1 MFLRSSIGIKVYVS
15 NGQSTFNYADV
26 KGERKMNLE
35 KQNILFFVK
44 TMNMGGTSNVILQL
58 CKILQPHVKKI
69 VVCSVGGPMVENL
82 NQMGIKH
89 IEVGNVG
96 KHKLSEAIK
105 ILRQLNTIIK
115 QENITIVHTHHR
127 MSAFYTALL
136 YKKGRFKFI
145 STAHNT
151 FYDNKPMTKFAYK
164 NANVIACGKMV
175 KRNLVEYFGIPEE
188 QVTVIH
194 NAVESYNGKLEI
206 VDMLRQLKNDGYY
219 LVANVGR
226 FAEQKG
232 MEYFIDSYPLVK
244 KATNKIKY
252 VLIGDGEDR
261 EKLKKKIAE
270 LGIQDDV
277 KFLGFRR
284 DVQNV
289 LSQIDLLVLSS
300 LWEGL
305 PLTPIEGFSVGKT
318 VVATAVDGTVEIVDD
333 DKNGFLIPAK
343 DPKAIAEKVLYLFE
357 HQEIQKQFEH
367 EAYCTFEKEFCF
379 EKFSEKVIDYYKSC

>member
-1 MFLRSSIGIKVYVS
+1 
-15 NGQSTFNYADV
+15 
-26 KGERKMNLE
+26 MNLRE
-35 KQNILFFVK
+35 QNILFFVK

-96 KHKLSEAIK
+96 CHRLSEAIK
-105 ILRQLNTIIK
+105 ILQQLNVIIK
-115 QENITIVHTHHR
+115 RENITIVHTHHR
-127 MSAFYTALL
+127 MSAFYTAFL
-136 YKKGRFKFI
+136 YKKRKFKFVN
-145 STAHNT
+145 TAHNT
-151 FYDNKPMTKFAYK
+151 FYDNKLMTKFAYK
-164 NANVIACGKMV
+164 NANIIACGKMV
-175 KRNLVEYFGIPEE
+175 KKNLVEFFGIPDE

-194 NAVESYNGKLEI
+194 NSMEPYNGKLEI
-206 VDMLRQLKNDGYY
+206 IDILQQLKNEGYY

-226 FAEQKG
+226 FAKQKG

-244 KATNKIKY
+244 KETDKIKY
-252 VLIGDGEDR
+252 VLVGDGEDK
-261 EKLKKKIAE
+261 EKLKKKISE

-277 KFLGFRR
+277 IFLGFRR

-318 VVATAVDGTVEIVDD
+318 VVATAVDGTVEIVENG
-333 DKNGFLIPAK
+333 KNGFLIPAK
-343 DPKAIAEKVLYLFE
+343 DAKAIAEKVVYLFK
-357 HQEIQKQFEH
+357 HPDKQKIMEE
-367 EAYCTFEKEFCF
+367 EATKTFVDEFSF
-379 EKFSEKVIDYYKSC
+379 EKFSDSIVDYYSKL